1 MTSQNTMGI
10 CRNSPDLLDN
20 LSGAHSNHSGLREMI
35 IHNPTEHGQATH
47 VNVLTSDIG
56 GLLFKDNG
64 NGVPLCSTN
73 PQEKCAKQMFNFGT
87 QGMRMTDN
95 NISRVGLGIF
105 QSMIGNQGGL
115 GRNAICISVW
125 KSPNGHRECFVG
137 FLARSFMD
145 SIQTVSVPCVSF
157 TFQATGEWTTHSS
170 DICKLDRLKQTAE
183 PELFSYL
190 EGKKLSEAIKT
201 QFPTTDDTGICWIVP
216 KVYDTYNLSI
226 EGDIINNGASL
237 REVLRQALLPTKL
250 PNFSMSIDGVQI
262 DRTKHIAIQMERYP
276 CYASKTHKSRDGRR
290 EMRISRC
297 FTPKNSDLRVNGGR
311 ILVYHHGHFVCE
323 KKGKKWG
330 LEEEGHASQALI
342 VVNQQFLTPNVV
354 KNDFQ
359 DLDHMKD
366 EQKWFNNYVRTHYK
380 EIKRFGRLQRL
391 AESSSDSDGTSTSSK
406 SKKRAA
412 TSGVNGPKKKP
423 RNGPTQAVFQP
434 AFQDSSSSSS
444 SSGAETHQDGDSS
457 SSSSSSSGA
466 ETHQDGDSNSS
477 SSSSSGAETHQD
489 GDSNSSSS
497 SSSCAE
503 THQDGDSNSSSS
515 SSSCA
520 ETHQDGDSS
529 SGSDSGAETP
539 QYTPLLLLPNNAVV
553 DNDSV
558 VGAETLS
565 GGCPGVI
572 YVKYS
577 HADQIIVKDGV
588 PTVGQF
594 WNMEKDEFNPNQIFV
609 LKVGKTEV
617 TPKAKQVLSDTEYYQ
632 IQNDPKYRGEWATK
646 RRGYRSQTANVTP
659 QMVYSLFYK
668 ENISNVENSILQHLK
683 ARGFDDDIQN
693 GNEFFKCSLNDIQSA
708 CETLL

>member
-1 MTSQNTMGI
+1 MCFLDFIWGYGAKEKTMTSPNPMGI

-35 IHNPTEHGQATH
+35 IHNPTEHGQATD
-47 VNVLTSDIG
+47 VSVLTSG
-56 GLLFKDNG
+56 YELLFKDNG

-73 PQEKCAKQMFNFGT
+73 PQEKCAKNMFNFGT
-87 QGMRMTDN
+87 QGMRMTGN

-170 DICKLDRLKQTAE
+170 DICKLDMLKQTAE

-276 CYASKTHKSRDGRR
+276 CYHQQTHKSRDGQR

-366 EQKWFNNYVRTHYK
+366 EQKWFNKNVRTHYK
-380 EIKRFGRLQRL
+380 EIKKFGRLQRL
-391 AESSSDSDGTSTSSK
+391 AESSSDSDGSTTPAPAAPAAAAAPAAPAAPAPK
-406 SKKRAA
+406 ERLKNSKKRAA
-412 TSGVNGPKKKP
+412 TSVISAHAPPKKK
-423 RNGPTQAVFQP
+423 RTGTTVAVVSEHDSLNVPPSDGSTHTFQGSDP
-434 AFQDSSSSSS
+434 QDS
-444 SSGAETHQDGDSS
+444 G
-457 SSSSSSSGA
+457 
-466 ETHQDGDSNSS
+466 
-477 SSSSSGAETHQD
+477 
-489 GDSNSSSS
+489 
-497 SSSCAE
+497 
-503 THQDGDSNSSSS
+503 
-515 SSSCA
+515 
-520 ETHQDGDSS
+520 
-529 SGSDSGAETP
+529 SGSTTTEAPPSTKKAKCTDNREPSFKSNVKDEYKRMMKTCRCTFTGLGKVEAAHIVSVNAPKDFDGTNEQWKEKKMGELRKLGFPTLNLNSP
-539 QYTPLLLLPNNAVV
+539 ENGLLLTHDLHAAY
-553 DNDSV
+553 DY
-558 VGAETLS
+558 TLHS
-565 GGCPGVI
+565 NHKVRI
-572 YVKYS
+572 SFDKNYKLTNTQS
-577 HADQIIVKDGV
+577 
-588 PTVGQF
+588 F
-594 WNMEKDEFNPNQIFV
+594 FNTDDAFGLWWKTHPESLTIPSELLTEGRKAF
-609 LKVGKTEV
+609 LKIAYDK
-617 TPKAKQVLSDTEYYQ
+617 P
-632 IQNDPKYRGEWATK
+632 W
-646 RRGYRSQTANVTP
+646 
-659 QMVYSLFYK
+659 
-668 ENISNVENSILQHLK
+668 
-683 ARGFDDDIQN
+683 
-693 GNEFFKCSLNDIQSA
+693 
-708 CETLL
+708 